1 MYRIFITIEKNV
13 IKENKKVDKLE
24 VVDLYENANKTKI
37 DEFTNK
43 TNSTLKVNIDK
54 KRKVKEF
61 GWIEMMAFTIPYLD
75 NILRKPNR
83 FIVNEEEIVKIEQA
97 KKVSVETIKHLS
109 KNTNFIQTVDKET
122 GDVTPS
128 KLLNVRKEETYNTYE
143 NRLVFTLIQNMNRF
157 IKKKKENLTKISPES
172 ENNNTEEKDN
182 KMLEYSATSTVEDE
196 QIEVN
201 LSLNSKL
208 VPNSGKDTEE
218 LSTIIAQIDE
228 IEKKIQGLQ
237 STEVYKTLAKEH
249 VLEVREPVKKTNV
262 ILKNVNFQYAMKLWD
277 YLRDNFEDKDTSTEE
292 QKDYMD
298 NGNLKKMV
306 DETFLLHYLT
316 MKTLDNDDIE
326 EKKDTKEEMQKNV
339 VDQMIDKMLE
349 INENLSEEQIKNLI
363 AAKYEVVKYKKLAVI
378 QEIQKIF
385 RDHIKSYMKR
395 IGNREDTEE

>member
-1 MYRIFITIEKNV
+1 M
-13 IKENKKVDKLE
+13 DKLE

-54 KRKVKEF
+54 KRKVKEY

-172 ENNNTEEKDN
+172 ENNTEEKDN

-385 RDHIKSYMKR
+385 REHIKSYMKR

>member
-1 MYRIFITIEKNV
+1 M
-13 IKENKKVDKLE
+13 DKLE

-172 ENNNTEEKDN
+172 ENNTEEKDN

-326 EKKDTKEEMQKNV
+326 EKKDTKEEMQKIV
-339 VDQMIDKMLE
+339 IDQMIDKMLE

>member
-1 MYRIFITIEKNV
+1 M
-13 IKENKKVDKLE
+13 DKLE

-172 ENNNTEEKDN
+172 ENNTEEKDN

-237 STEVYKTLAKEH
+237 STEVYKTLSKEH

-298 NGNLKKMV
+298 NSNLKKMV

-326 EKKDTKEEMQKNV
+326 EKKDTKEEMQKIV

-385 RDHIKSYMKR
+385 KEHIKSYMKR

>member
-1 MYRIFITIEKNV
+1 M
-13 IKENKKVDKLE
+13 DKLE

-61 GWIEMMAFTIPYLD
+61 GWIEMIAFTIPYLD

-157 IKKKKENLTKISPES
+157 IKKKKENLTKIGPES
-172 ENNNTEEKDN
+172 ENNTEEKDN

-316 MKTLDNDDIE
+316 MQTLDNDDIE
-326 EKKDTKEEMQKNV
+326 EKKDTKEEMQKIV
-339 VDQMIDKMLE
+339 IDQMIDKMLE

-395 IGNREDTEE
+395 IGNREETEE

>member
-1 MYRIFITIEKNV
+1 M
-13 IKENKKVDKLE
+13 DKLE

-157 IKKKKENLTKISPES
+157 IKKKKDNLTKISPES
-172 ENNNTEEKDN
+172 ENNTEEKDN

>member
-1 MYRIFITIEKNV
+1 M
-13 IKENKKVDKLE
+13 DKLE

-75 NILRKPNR
+75 NIFHSPNR

-157 IKKKKENLTKISPES
+157 IKKKKENLTKIGPES
-172 ENNNTEEKDN
+172 ENNTEEKDN

>member
-1 MYRIFITIEKNV
+1 MN
-13 IKENKKVDKLE
+13 KLE

-172 ENNNTEEKDN
+172 ENNTEEKDN

-385 RDHIKSYMKR
+385 REHIKSYMKR
-395 IGNREDTEE
+395 IGNREETEE

>member
-1 MYRIFITIEKNV
+1 M
-13 IKENKKVDKLE
+13 DKLE
-24 VVDLYENANKTKI
+24 VIDLYENANKSKI
-37 DEFTNK
+37 EEFANQ

-54 KRKVKEF
+54 KSKVKDFE
-61 GWIEMMAFTIPYLD
+61 WVDVMASTIPYLD

-109 KNTNFIQTVDKET
+109 KNTNFIQKVDKKT

-143 NRLVFTLIQNMNRF
+143 NRLIFTLIQNMKRF
-157 IKKKKENLTKISPES
+157 IKKKKETLTNKNFE
-172 ENNNTEEKDN
+172 EEKGEEEKDN
-182 KMLEYSATSTVEDE
+182 KTLEYSATSKVEDE

-208 VPNSGKDTEE
+208 VPNEQGNLKDMEDVINKI
-218 LSTIIAQIDE
+218 SE

-237 STEVYKTLAKEH
+237 STEVYKTLEKAH
-249 VLEVREPVKKTNV
+249 VIEVREPIKKTNV
-262 ILKNVNFQYAMKLWD
+262 VLKNVNFQYAMKLWD
-277 YLRDNFEDKDTSTEE
+277 YLRDNFDDKNSSSIE

-298 NGNLKKMV
+298 DGDLKKMV

-316 MKTLDNDDIE
+316 MKTLDDDIE
-326 EKKDTKEEMQKNV
+326 EKKETKEEMQKLV
-339 VDQMIDKMLE
+339 IDQMIDKMLE
-349 INENLSEEQIKNLI
+349 VNDSFTEDQIKDLI
-363 AAKYEVVKYKKLAVI
+363 AAKYEVIKYKKLAVI

-385 RDHIKSYMKR
+385 KQHIKAYMNK
-395 IGNREDTEE
+395 IGNKGDTEE

>member
-1 MYRIFITIEKNV
+1 M
-13 IKENKKVDKLE
+13 DKLE

-157 IKKKKENLTKISPES
+157 IKKKKENLTKIGPES
-172 ENNNTEEKDN
+172 ENNTEEKDN

-316 MKTLDNDDIE
+316 MQTLDNDDIE

-363 AAKYEVVKYKKLAVI
+363 AAKYEVIKYKKLAVI

-385 RDHIKSYMKR
+385 REHIKSYMKR

>member
-1 MYRIFITIEKNV
+1 M
-13 IKENKKVDKLE
+13 DKLE

-109 KNTNFIQTVDKET
+109 KNTNFIQTVDKKT

-157 IKKKKENLTKISPES
+157 IKKKKENLTKISPEG
-172 ENNNTEEKDN
+172 ENNAEEKDN

-208 VPNSGKDTEE
+208 VPNAGKDTEE
-218 LSTIIAQIDE
+218 LSTIIEQIDE

-298 NGNLKKMV
+298 NSNLKKMV

-316 MKTLDNDDIE
+316 MKTLDDDDIE
-326 EKKDTKEEMQKNV
+326 EKKDTKEEMQKIV

-363 AAKYEVVKYKKLAVI
+363 AAKYEVVKYKKLAVV

-385 RDHIKSYMKR
+385 KEHIKSYMKR

>member
-1 MYRIFITIEKNV
+1 MN
-13 IKENKKVDKLE
+13 KLE
-24 VVDLYENANKTKI
+24 VVDLYENSNKTKI

-172 ENNNTEEKDN
+172 ENNTEEKDN

-385 RDHIKSYMKR
+385 REHIKSYMKR

>member
-1 MYRIFITIEKNV
+1 MN
-13 IKENKKVDKLE
+13 KLE
-24 VVDLYENANKTKI
+24 VVDLYENSNKTKI

-61 GWIEMMAFTIPYLD
+61 GWIEMIAFTIPYLD

-172 ENNNTEEKDN
+172 ENNTEEKDN

-298 NGNLKKMV
+298 NSNLKKMV

-363 AAKYEVVKYKKLAVI
+363 AAKYEVIKYKKLAVI

-385 RDHIKSYMKR
+385 REHIKSYMKR

>member
-1 MYRIFITIEKNV
+1 M
-13 IKENKKVDKLE
+13 DKLE

-277 YLRDNFEDKDTSTEE
+277 YLRDNFEDKYTSTEE

-395 IGNREDTEE
+395 IGNREETEE

>member
-1 MYRIFITIEKNV
+1 M
-13 IKENKKVDKLE
+13 DKLE

-172 ENNNTEEKDN
+172 ENNTEEKDN
-182 KMLEYSATSTVEDE
+182 KILEYSATSTVEDE

-316 MKTLDNDDIE
+316 MQTLDNDDIE

-395 IGNREDTEE
+395 IGNREETEE

>member
-1 MYRIFITIEKNV
+1 M
-13 IKENKKVDKLE
+13 DKLE

-54 KRKVKEF
+54 KRKVKEY

-172 ENNNTEEKDN
+172 ENNTEEKDN

-208 VPNSGKDTEE
+208 VPNSGKDAEE

-277 YLRDNFEDKDTSTEE
+277 YLRDNFEDKDTNTEE
-292 QKDYMD
+292 QKDYID

-385 RDHIKSYMKR
+385 REHIKSYMKR

>member
-1 MYRIFITIEKNV
+1 M
-13 IKENKKVDKLE
+13 DKLE

-61 GWIEMMAFTIPYLD
+61 GWIEMIAFTIPYLD

-172 ENNNTEEKDN
+172 ENNTEEKDN

-316 MKTLDNDDIE
+316 MQTLDNDDIE

-385 RDHIKSYMKR
+385 REHIKSYMKR

>member
-1 MYRIFITIEKNV
+1 M
-13 IKENKKVDKLE
+13 DKLE

-172 ENNNTEEKDN
+172 ENNTEEKDN

-395 IGNREDTEE
+395 IGNREETEE

>member
-1 MYRIFITIEKNV
+1 MN
-13 IKENKKVDKLE
+13 KLE
-24 VVDLYENANKTKI
+24 VVDLYENSNKTKI

-61 GWIEMMAFTIPYLD
+61 GWIEMIAFTIPYLD

-157 IKKKKENLTKISPES
+157 IKKKKENLTKIGPES
-172 ENNNTEEKDN
+172 ENNTEEKDN

-298 NGNLKKMV
+298 NSNLKKMV

-363 AAKYEVVKYKKLAVI
+363 AAKYEVIKYKKLAVI

-385 RDHIKSYMKR
+385 REHIKSYMKR

>member
-1 MYRIFITIEKNV
+1 M
-13 IKENKKVDKLE
+13 DKLE

-385 RDHIKSYMKR
+385 RDHIKSYMKK

>member
-1 MYRIFITIEKNV
+1 M
-13 IKENKKVDKLE
+13 DKLE

-157 IKKKKENLTKISPES
+157 IKKKKENLTKIGPES
-172 ENNNTEEKDN
+172 ENNTEEKDN
-182 KMLEYSATSTVEDE
+182 KMLEYSATSKVEDE

>member
-1 MYRIFITIEKNV
+1 M
-13 IKENKKVDKLE
+13 DKLE
-24 VVDLYENANKTKI
+24 VVDLYENANNTKI

-172 ENNNTEEKDN
+172 ENNTEEKDN

-316 MKTLDNDDIE
+316 MQTLDNDDIE

-395 IGNREDTEE
+395 IGNREETEE

>member
-1 MYRIFITIEKNV
+1 MN
-13 IKENKKVDKLE
+13 KLE

-172 ENNNTEEKDN
+172 ENNTEEKDN

-298 NGNLKKMV
+298 NSNLKKMV

>member
-1 MYRIFITIEKNV
+1 M
-13 IKENKKVDKLE
+13 DKLE

-61 GWIEMMAFTIPYLD
+61 GWIEMIAFTIPYLD

-172 ENNNTEEKDN
+172 ENNTEEKDN

-385 RDHIKSYMKR
+385 RDHIKSYMKK

>member
-1 MYRIFITIEKNV
+1 MN
-13 IKENKKVDKLE
+13 KLE

-61 GWIEMMAFTIPYLD
+61 GWIEMIAFTIPYLD

-157 IKKKKENLTKISPES
+157 IKKKKENLTKIGPES
-172 ENNNTEEKDN
+172 ENNTEEKDN
-182 KMLEYSATSTVEDE
+182 KMLEYSATSKVEDE

-298 NGNLKKMV
+298 NSNLKKMV

-326 EKKDTKEEMQKNV
+326 EKKDTKEEMQKIV

-385 RDHIKSYMKR
+385 KEHIKSYMKR

>member
-1 MYRIFITIEKNV
+1 M
-13 IKENKKVDKLE
+13 DKLE

-43 TNSTLKVNIDK
+43 TSSTLKVNIDK

-172 ENNNTEEKDN
+172 ENNTEEKDN

-218 LSTIIAQIDE
+218 LSTIIEQIDE

>member
-1 MYRIFITIEKNV
+1 M
-13 IKENKKVDKLE
+13 DKLE

-172 ENNNTEEKDN
+172 ENNTEEKDN

-326 EKKDTKEEMQKNV
+326 EKKDTKEEMQKIV
-339 VDQMIDKMLE
+339 IDQMIDKMLE

-363 AAKYEVVKYKKLAVI
+363 AAKYEVIKYKKLAVI

-385 RDHIKSYMKR
+385 REHIKSYMKR

>member
-1 MYRIFITIEKNV
+1 M
-13 IKENKKVDKLE
+13 DKLE

-172 ENNNTEEKDN
+172 ENNTEEKDN

-316 MKTLDNDDIE
+316 MQTLDNDDIE
-326 EKKDTKEEMQKNV
+326 EKKDTKEEMQKIV
-339 VDQMIDKMLE
+339 IDQMIDKMLE